1 MAKWTSSLIG
11 LILGTWI
18 LGLWIS
24 PPALNGRAWT
34 HEIFYVTGVLP
45 WGLMAYCLV
54 IACRPKWLERLTTT
68 PMDALYVHHRVLGYW
83 AVGLSFAH
91 YFTKTWALPVI
102 GLFSLPKAEKGTMV
116 EPAGMLEALWQALRP
131 IANTSA
137 EWLTWILGIVCLL
150 AMVRIL
156 KYAQWLTFHK
166 LLSLVFLGLTLHC
179 VRLMEVEDFCTP
191 FGWLNIAI
199 TIVGSWAALTL
210 LVLGPGSESLHKGIV
225 VSKKT
230 DKTVTTLRIRTSLA
244 TFVFPGQF
252 VFIRYNNEC
261 HPFSVTESNDEEI
274 ELIIRHSGQ
283 FTKKT
288 LPAIPLCTSLEVEG
302 PYGHFLP
309 LLTAQPQNWIA
320 VGIGIAPFLSW
331 LDSYPKGINR
341 QITLHWCVRNTETE
355 PLIERVQMACERVSV
370 KLKIHDRRQGKATID
385 TLLAERP
392 DLVAVCGGTTLAKQL
407 RKHWKGEK
415 HKFLVEH
422 FAWRNEN

>member
-34 HEIFYVTGVLP
+34 HEIFYVTGVLA

-116 EPAGMLEALWQALRP
+116 EPAGMLEALWQSLRP

-166 LLSLVFLGLTLHC
+166 L
-179 VRLMEVEDFCTP
+179 RL
-191 FGWLNIAI
+191 
-199 TIVGSWAALTL
+199 
-210 LVLGPGSESLHKGIV
+210 
-225 VSKKT
+225 
-230 DKTVTTLRIRTSLA
+230 
-244 TFVFPGQF
+244 FV
-252 VFIRYNNEC
+252 
-261 HPFSVTESNDEEI
+261 
-274 ELIIRHSGQ
+274 HS
-283 FTKKT
+283 
-288 LPAIPLCTSLEVEG
+288 
-302 PYGHFLP
+302 
-309 LLTAQPQNWIA
+309 
-320 VGIGIAPFLSW
+320 
-331 LDSYPKGINR
+331 
-341 QITLHWCVRNTETE
+341 
-355 PLIERVQMACERVSV
+355 
-370 KLKIHDRRQGKATID
+370 
-385 TLLAERP
+385 
-392 DLVAVCGGTTLAKQL
+392 CG
-407 RKHWKGEK
+407 
-415 HKFLVEH
+415 
-422 FAWRNEN
+422 